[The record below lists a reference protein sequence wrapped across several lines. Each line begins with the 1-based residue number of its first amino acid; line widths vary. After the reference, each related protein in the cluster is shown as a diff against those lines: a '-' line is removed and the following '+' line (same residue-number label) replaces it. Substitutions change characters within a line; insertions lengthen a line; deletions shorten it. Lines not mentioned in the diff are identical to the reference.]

1 MVVEYLNKKY
11 KLFSKSQNFD
21 GKSFDLLSKINSDYS
36 NYKIEYSENNVLKF
50 ENGKTAYH
58 SEDEKHIYIFIDGQ
72 TFTFNKID
80 ENFDYFEDNSDDS
93 SHDIIKSPMPGSVVN
108 VLVELGQMVDEGTA
122 IVIVSAMKME
132 TTLYSSIAGKVTEVN
147 TVKGE
152 QVDESKPLVVIEKV
166 EN

>member
-1 MVVEYLNKKY
+1 MVVEYLNKKH
-11 KLFSKSQNFD
+11 KLSSKTENRIGDSFLLIINQN
-21 GKSFDLLSKINSDYS
+21 Y
-36 NYKIEYSENNVLKF
+36 NYLNYEIDFATENTLHFK
-50 ENGKTAYH
+50 NGKTAYH

-72 TFTFNKID
+72 TFTFNKVD
-80 ENFDYFEDNSDDS
+80 DNFDYFEDNSDDS
-93 SHDIIKSPMPGSVVN
+93 SHNIIKSPMPGSVVN

-147 TVKGE
+147 TEKGE